1 MPANHAALLLAS
13 LGTTWFLTGLI
24 WTIQVDGYPLFASV
38 GREVFAA
45 FEADHTSRITPLVGP
60 VMGAELLLAITPLFD
75 RPTTMPIW
83 LAWVGAA
90 IVGVIWL
97 STAFVQV
104 PLHDR
109 LGRGF
114 DADAHRSL
122 VATNWIR
129 TIGWTVR
136 AGGLTWVAWRS
147 LVPAN
152 P

>member
-1 MPANHAALLLAS
+1 MPAIHAVLLLAS

-38 GREVFAA
+38 GREAFAA
-45 FEADHTSRITPLVGP
+45 FEADHRRRITPLVGP
-60 VMGAELLLAITPLFD
+60 VMGAELLLATALIFD
-75 RPTTMPIW
+75 RPSTMPTW
-83 LAWVGAA
+83 LAWVGTA

-114 DADAHRSL
+114 DTEAHHLL

-129 TIGWTVR
+129 TIGWTLR
-136 AGGLTWVAWRS
+136 AIGLSWVAWRS
-147 LVPAN
+147 LVPAT